1 MKKTKNEEYHDFN
14 DLIDESK
21 KDISD
26 YIDKRLALT
35 KLKADEKIANFSSRI
50 MYGVVILVFVFIL
63 SILSVITAS
72 LFLGRLLHNHALGF
86 GIVFLVFIILI
97 ILISLNKK
105 RVRRFFVNKTL
116 RTIKRIESDED

>member
-1 MKKTKNEEYHDFN
+1 MKTKSEEYHDFKEV
-14 DLIDESK
+14 IDGSK
-21 KDISD
+21 KEFSD

-35 KLKADEKIANFSSRI
+35 KLKAYEKIANFSSRI

-63 SILSVITAS
+63 AILSVITAA
-72 LFLGRLLHNHALGF
+72 LFLGRLLQNHALGF
-86 GIVFLVFIILI
+86 GIVFLVFIVLV